1 MIGRLGVGHD
11 RRSVGAVAV
20 FDLPAGVEPGVVAGP
35 PAGPPRL
42 QGRRAVGVVSR
53 GRRSPPRNSRPR
65 LALADRA
72 VRSYCGGTG
81 PRRHCESADQLGM
94 SVLADR
100 LRVAADRLH
109 HHGCVRIT
117 RRHGAPQ
124 AGWTVEFA
132 GRRSHVRHLVGMR
145 YLAVLAASPCRWID
159 TAELASDAPTAPP
172 SRRQPL
178 LDARAC
184 RSLEQRVREL
194 AARVAEARERGDV
207 TAQAVARRSS
217 TVWRPTLLR
226 RRRSVAVPAPSPMAG
241 SARGLW
247 SARR

>member
-1 MIGRLGVGHD
+1 
-11 RRSVGAVAV
+11 
-20 FDLPAGVEPGVVAGP
+20 
-35 PAGPPRL
+35 
-42 QGRRAVGVVSR
+42 
-53 GRRSPPRNSRPR
+53 
-65 LALADRA
+65 
-72 VRSYCGGTG
+72 
-81 PRRHCESADQLGM
+81 M

-100 LRVAADRLH
+100 WRVVADRLH

-132 GRRSHVRHLVGMR
+132 GRRSHVRHFVGMR

-159 TAELASDAPTAPP
+159 TTELASDAPTASSS
-172 SRRQPL
+172 SRQLL
-178 LDARAC
+178 LDARAR

-207 TAQAVARRSS
+207 TVQAVARRSS

-226 RRRSVAVPAPSPMAG
+226 RRRSVAHARTFADGRERARTVVCKAVIRAVEQIAAVDDVAG
-241 SARGLW
+241 AQLRTRVETGSRCPL
-247 SARR
+247 RRVSVVRSCA